1 MDRPTGSELQDA
13 LAEFT
18 KKHESL
24 LKAREE
30 MRTIS
35 VTARSKDGSV
45 EATVGV
51 NGEASALRF
60 PDNKFKEMTGKALAT
75 SVLEALTR
83 ARTEAS
89 ARATAVL
96 RTVGGAAPGGPGG
109 SSLLD
114 RLDLDR
120 LLDPKSF
127 ADVLAQQRQ
136 EVRNRG

>member
-1 MDRPTGSELQDA
+1 MNRPTGSELQDA

-30 MRTIS
+30 MKAIS

-45 EATVGV
+45 EVTVGV
-51 NGEASALRF
+51 NGEASGLRF
-60 PDNKFKEMTGKALAT
+60 PNNKFKELTGKALAT

-83 ARTEAS
+83 ARAEAS

-96 RTVGGAAPGGPGG
+96 RAAGGTAPGEQG

-120 LLDPKSF
+120 LLDPKSL
-127 ADVLAQQRQ
+127 ADALTQRRQ
-136 EVRNRG
+136 EGKSHG

>member
-1 MDRPTGSELQDA
+1 MNRPTGSELQDA
-13 LAEFT
+13 LAEFA

-35 VTARSKDGSV
+35 VAARSKDGSV

-51 NGEASALRF
+51 NGEVSALRF

-83 ARTEAS
+83 ARAEAS

-109 SSLLD
+109 SLLD

-136 EVRNRG
+136 EARNRG

>member
-1 MDRPTGSELQDA
+1 MDRPMGSELQDA
-13 LAEFT
+13 LSAFT

-30 MRTIS
+30 MKTIS

-45 EATVGV
+45 EATVGIG
-51 NGEASALRF
+51 GEASALRF
-60 PDNKFKEMTGKALAT
+60 PNNKFKEMTGKALAT

-83 ARTEAS
+83 ARSEAT
-89 ARATAVL
+89 ARATAIL
-96 RTVGGAAPGGPGG
+96 HAAGGSAPGEQGG
-109 SSLLD
+109 SFLD

-127 ADVLAQQRQ
+127 ADALSPRRD
-136 EVRNRG
+136 EGKSRG